1 MDKLNFDENSHSYT
15 LIKDNDE
22 EINLVSVTQL
32 LKKHGL
38 SPDYSNV
45 DSEILR
51 LKAERGKVIHKE
63 LEEYINHKQVGF
75 TGEFEAFYE
84 QCICEDILP
93 SKSEFMVW
101 NDEIA
106 GTVDVAGIIKGQT
119 FIGDFKTTSSLH
131 REVVA
136 WQLSLYAYLMNETF
150 DKYICFHFPDDHTC
164 KIVELKPIPREEIE
178 RLLDCERNSMLYERK
193 TFEIDTASCEKLITV
208 QSELKALAERKKQLE
223 EQEESLKDFL
233 IQKFEETGLPFIDND
248 YFKITYIAPT
258 TRESFD
264 TKKLKEELPDIAKQF
279 LKKTPVKAQVRITLK
294 G

>member
-1 MDKLNFDENSHSYT
+1 MDKLKFDENSHSYT
-15 LIKDNDE
+15 LIKENGE
-22 EINLVSVTQL
+22 EIDLVSVTQL

-38 SPDYSNV
+38 APDYSNI

-63 LEEYINHKQVGF
+63 LEEYINHKQIGF

-84 QCICEDILP
+84 KCMCEDILP
-93 SKSEFMVW
+93 SKSELMVW

-131 REVVA
+131 REAVA

-164 KIVELKPIPREEIE
+164 KIVELKPIAREEIE
-178 RLLDCERNSMLYERK
+178 RLLDCERNSVLYERK
-193 TFEIDTASCEKLITV
+193 TFEIDTISCEKLITV
-208 QSELKALAERKKQLE
+208 QNELKALAERKKQLE

-258 TRESFD
+258 TRTD
-264 TKKLKEELPDIAKQF
+264 IDKQRLKEELPDIAKQF
-279 LKKTPVKAQVRITLK
+279 TKTIPIKAQVRIKLK

>member
-1 MDKLNFDENSHSYT
+1 MDNLKFDENSHSYT
-15 LIKDNDE
+15 LIKENGE
-22 EINLVSVTQL
+22 EIDLVSVTQL
-32 LKKHGL
+32 LEKHEL
-38 SPDYSNV
+38 APDYSNI

-51 LKAERGKVIHKE
+51 LKAERGKVIHEE
-63 LEEYINHKQVGF
+63 LEQYINHKQVGF

-84 QCICEDILP
+84 KCMCEDILP

-101 NDEIA
+101 NEEIA

-131 REVVA
+131 REAVA

-164 KIVELKPIPREEIE
+164 KIVELKPIAREEIE
-178 RLLDCERNSMLYERK
+178 RLLDCERNSVLYERK
-193 TFEIDTASCEKLITV
+193 TFEIDTISCEKLITV
-208 QSELKALAERKKQLE
+208 QNELKALAERKKQLE

-258 TRESFD
+258 TRTD
-264 TKKLKEELPDIAKQF
+264 IDKQRLKEELPDIAKQF
-279 LKKTPVKAQVRITLK
+279 TKTIPIKAQVRIKLK

>member
-15 LIKDNDE
+15 LIKDNGE

-51 LKAERGKVIHKE
+51 LKAERGKVVHKE
-63 LEEYINHKQVGF
+63 LEEYINHKQIGF
-75 TGEFEAFYE
+75 TGEFETFYE
-84 QCICEDILP
+84 QCVCEDILP

-233 IQKFEETGLPFIDND
+233 IEKFEETGLPFIEND

-258 TRESFD
+258 TRDSLD
-264 TKKLKEELPDIAKQF
+264 QKRLREELPEIAKQF
-279 LKKTPVKAQVRITLK
+279 TKTTPVKAQVRIKLK
-294 G
+294 D